1 MQPAGTAKS
10 SFGGSGFQSAYSSL
24 SKTEDHARAPAPC
37 GGPMASTYVGTAPSH
52 AECDGLEVPFRAV
65 RVDRPQRG
73 ARGCRCRFVAV
84 AGGAGG
90 AQQQERVPQAA
101 ALLYVLPSAF

>member
-24 SKTEDHARAPAPC
+24 SKTEDRARAPAPC
-37 GGPMASTYVGTAPSH
+37 GGGPMASTYVGTAPSH
-52 AECDGLEVPFRAV
+52 AEGDGLEVPFRGM

-73 ARGCRCRFVAV
+73 ARGCRFVAV
-84 AGGAGG
+84 AGGAGD